1 MGEDSPLPGG
11 QEPHEWV
18 GHPALQ
24 VRRHVVMVPFSPPC
38 IPGRALLIGEEAE
51 SQEVMDFL
59 VGVGV
64 LGEILLPHSERG

>member
-1 MGEDSPLPGG
+1 
-11 QEPHEWV
+11 
-18 GHPALQ
+18 
-24 VRRHVVMVPFSPPC
+24 MVPFSPPR

>member
-1 MGEDSPLPGG
+1 
-11 QEPHEWV
+11 
-18 GHPALQ
+18 
-24 VRRHVVMVPFSPPC
+24 MVPFSPPC

-64 LGEILLPHSERG
+64 LGEILLPHSERD